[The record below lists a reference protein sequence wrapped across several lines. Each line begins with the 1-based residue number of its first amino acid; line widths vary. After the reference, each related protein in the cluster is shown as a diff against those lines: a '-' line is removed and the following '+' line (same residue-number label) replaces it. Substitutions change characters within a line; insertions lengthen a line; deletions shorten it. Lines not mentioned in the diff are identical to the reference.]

1 MVFDIV
7 KMILGE
13 LPPQFEFL
21 YSFGI
26 VFVLYIFLK
35 IFKLRY
41 DKTKNSNN
49 KRIKKLIKYL
59 DLLEYLCYNYHTI

>member
-13 LPPQFEFL
+13 LPPQFEFV

-35 IFKLRY
+35 IFKLFI
-41 DKTKNSNN
+41 DFT
-49 KRIKKLIKYL
+49 L
-59 DLLEYLCYNYHTI
+59 DLLRGYNMLDLVVFIAQQFLI